1 MRPLELDAAL
11 ARHDVLPPDRPGPVF
26 REPWHAQAFAMTVA
40 LHERGRFTWGEWA
53 EALAGALAGPAGGE
67 DPEDGYYKAWLCAL
81 ETLLAAKGLVG
92 EAERLARRDAWDAA
106 ARATPHGQPI
116 TLQGGLATIYIANRR
131 GLR

>member
-1 MRPLELDAAL
+1 LRPPELDAAL
-11 ARHDVLPPDRPGPVF
+11 ARHDALPPDRPGPVF

-53 EALAGALAGPAGGE
+53 EALSRALAGQAAGDDAE
-67 DPEDGYYKAWLCAL
+67 DAYYRAWLDAL

-92 EAERLARRDAWDAA
+92 EAERAARQDAWDAA

-116 TLQGGLATIYIANRR
+116 TLAGGLTSARPGSA
-131 GLR
+131 